1 MQERKRDS
9 FQNSWYFYYI
19 RISKK
24 YTVLVR
30 TVSLKFSFRDESLI
44 PAVFPNIEI
53 LKKVV
58 FIFRFVSFLT

>member
-9 FQNSWYFYYI
+9 FQNSWYFHYI